1 MQSYSHL
8 HGSWFNVCNYEL
20 EILFLR
26 SFDKYAFKVLDDFCC
41 YRWEKNKTCIFF
53 ASFFAFCFFALDH
66 PLDYLTQNFWLRP
79 GAQEVSLCVRVSVC
93 DVCEFFT
100 HSAVSHKSLSIQQFL
115 ISLSALSSL
124 SAISQQ
130 SHSNPSAISQHSVST
145 LSAVS

>member
-79 GAQEVSLCVRVSVC
+79 GAQEVSLCVRV
-93 DVCEFFT
+93 CEFFT